1 MVEDVVMSMVQPN
14 YQSHQPQVV
23 VYTQTFGSRLW
34 SWIGWLG
41 FVVAGF
47 VCIVMLVAHEDYFDT
62 TNGIEEK
69 FVSGDKGAEDKIAI
83 ITVSGTILEG
93 EGYAKHQIDKVRGD
107 KHVKAIVLRVDSPG
121 GTVSGSDYIFHH
133 LKKLR
138 DDKSL
143 PLVVSMGSMAA
154 SGGYYVSMACGKTP
168 DTIFAEPTC
177 TTGSIGVMIPHYDIS
192 KLLDRLEIKDDSLAT
207 HPRKLMLSMTKE
219 MTPEERELIQSH
231 INDMFERFKSIVK
244 EGRPF
249 FAANPADLD
258 KLATGEI
265 FTADKALENKLIDKI
280 GFQEEAIDRAL
291 ELASLSKD
299 KTKIVKYKRP
309 VSFSDSL
316 LLGRAP
322 AGRGSAS
329 FTDLAALLE
338 LSTPRAWFLCTTL
351 PALVAGNRGE

>member
-1 MVEDVVMSMVQPN
+1 MSSVQPS
-14 YQSHQPQVV
+14 YGHQPQII
-23 VYTQTFGSRLW
+23 VYTQTAWSRFW
-34 SWIGWLG
+34 SWIGWFG
-41 FVVAGF
+41 FIAMGL
-47 VCIVMLVAHEDYFDT
+47 VCIFLLIALAEYFDT
-62 TNGIEEK
+62 TGGIEEK
-69 FVSGDKGAEDKIAI
+69 FVSGDKGSEDKIAI
-83 ITVSGTILEG
+83 ITVSGTILES
-93 EGYAKHQIDKVRGD
+93 EGYVKHQIDKVRQD
-107 KHVKAIVLRVDSPG
+107 KHVKAIVVRVDSPG

-154 SGGYYVSMACGKTP
+154 SGGYYVSMAVGKTP

-192 KLLDRLEIKDDSLAT
+192 KLLARLDIKDDSLAT

-219 MTPEERELIQSH
+219 MTPEERELIQEH
-231 INDMFERFKSIVK
+231 INDMFDRFKSIVK

-249 FAANPADLD
+249 FADNPDELD

-265 FTADKALENKLIDKI
+265 FTADKALEKKLIDKI

-291 ELASLSKD
+291 ELASLTKD

-309 VSFSDSL
+309 VSLSDSL
-316 LLGRAP
+316 LMGRAP
-322 AGRGSAS
+322 AGGGNASAAS
-329 FTDLAALLE
+329 ELAAVLD
-338 LSTPRAWFLCTTL
+338 LSTPRAWFLCTSL
-351 PALVAGNRGE
+351 PALVSGSRE

>member
-1 MVEDVVMSMVQPN
+1 MSIVQPS
-14 YQSHQPQVV
+14 YGPQPQIV
-23 VYTQTFGSRLW
+23 VYTQTAWSRFW
-34 SWIGWLG
+34 SWVGWLG
-41 FVVAGF
+41 F
-47 VCIVMLVAHEDYFDT
+47 IVMGLVCVGLLVALADYFDT
-62 TNGIEEK
+62 TGGIEEK
-69 FVSGDKGAEDKIAI
+69 YVSGDKSSEDKIAI

-93 EGYAKHQIDKVRGD
+93 EGYAKHQIDKVRQD

-154 SGGYYVSMACGKTP
+154 SGGYYVSMAVGKTP

-192 KLLDRLEIKDDSLAT
+192 KLLTRLDIKDDSLAT

-219 MTPEERELIQSH
+219 MTPEERELIQEH

-249 FAANPADLD
+249 FAENPDQLD

-280 GFQEEAIDRAL
+280 GFQEEAIDRAI
-291 ELASLSKD
+291 ELASLNKD
-299 KTKIVKYKRP
+299 KTKVVKYKRP
-309 VSFSDSL
+309 VSLSDSL

-322 AGRGSAS
+322 AGGGNASAAS
-329 FTDLAALLE
+329 ELAALLD
-338 LSTPRAWFLCTTL
+338 LSTPRAWFLCTSL
-351 PALVAGNRGE
+351 PALVTGARND

>member
-1 MVEDVVMSMVQPN
+1 MSIVQPS
-14 YQSHQPQVV
+14 YQAQPQII
-23 VYTQTFGSRLW
+23 VYTQTAWSRFW

-41 FVVAGF
+41 F
-47 VCIVMLVAHEDYFDT
+47 IVMGLACVFLLVALADYFDT
-62 TNGIEEK
+62 TGGIEEK
-69 FVSGDKGAEDKIAI
+69 FVSGDKSSDDKIAI
-83 ITVSGTILEG
+83 ITVSGTILES
-93 EGYAKHQIDKVRGD
+93 EGYVKHQIDKVRQD

-121 GTVSGSDYIFHH
+121 GTVSGSDYMFHH

-154 SGGYYVSMACGKTP
+154 SGGYYVSMAVGKTP

-192 KLLDRLEIKDDSLAT
+192 KLLARLDIKDDSLAT

-219 MTPEERELIQSH
+219 MTPEERELIQEH
-231 INDMFERFKSIVK
+231 INDMFDRFKSIVK

-249 FAANPADLD
+249 FADNPEKLD

-280 GFQEEAIDRAL
+280 GFQEDAIDRAL
-291 ELASLSKD
+291 ELASLTKD
-299 KTKIVKYKRP
+299 KTKIVKYKKP
-309 VSFSDSL
+309 VSLSDTF

-322 AGRGSAS
+322 SGGGSAS
-329 FTDLAALLE
+329 AASELAALLD
-338 LSTPRAWFLCTTL
+338 LSTPRAWFLCTSL
-351 PALVAGNRGE
+351 PAFVTGRSAE